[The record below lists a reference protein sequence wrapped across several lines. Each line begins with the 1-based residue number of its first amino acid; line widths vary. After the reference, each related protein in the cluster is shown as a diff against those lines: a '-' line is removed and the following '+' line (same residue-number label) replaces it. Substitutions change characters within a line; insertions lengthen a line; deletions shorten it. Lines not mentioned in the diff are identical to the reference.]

1 MNAPA
6 GMNQILKGLAAI
18 GMYDETLDG
27 DVRVPYLA
35 RTIQETAFPFTR
47 DLIDPFTGGPT
58 DPNRQQRLGITQ
70 DDNPMEAGLKNLI
83 ASLGRG
89 VGIKLNTPVDVR
101 ATAYRSQQ
109 DLNKIIED
117 LRNRGLLPPSQ
128 G

>member
-1 MNAPA
+1 
-6 GMNQILKGLAAI
+6 
-18 GMYDETLDG
+18 
-27 DVRVPYLA
+27 
-35 RTIQETAFPFTR
+35 
-47 DLIDPFTGGPT
+47 
-58 DPNRQQRLGITQ
+58 LGIEQ

-109 DLNKIIED
+109 DLDKIIED